1 MRYKITDPDGRVRE
15 VISDA
20 PMPGMMP
27 PALPARSGPIDT
39 LIDWLIGA
47 AMIAVVV
54 LCVAAAGTF
63 ALWAWRALDPPREV
77 QGTIAI
83 VGGVAVLVGLIGTR
97 DTGRRTW

>member
-20 PMPGMMP
+20 PMPGMLP

-47 AMIAVVV
+47 VMVAIVI
-54 LCVAAAGTF
+54 LGVAAAGTF

-77 QGTIAI
+77 TGTITLIA
-83 VGGVAVLVGLIGTR
+83 GVAIFVGLIGTR
-97 DTGRRTW
+97 DTGRRSW

>member
-1 MRYKITDPDGRVRE
+1 
-15 VISDA
+15 
-20 PMPGMMP
+20 MMP
-27 PALPARSGPIDT
+27 PAPPVRRGPIDT

-47 AMIAVVV
+47 AMVAVVV
-54 LCVAAAGTF
+54 LGCAAAGTF

-97 DTGRRTW
+97 DAGRRTW